1 MLVTKVAQAFKE
13 ANVRFAIAG
22 GYAVALHGAVRGTLE
37 LDIVL
42 HLERKNFLEGAAA
55 LRRLR
60 LEPRLPA
67 TAEEVFAFRSEYLK
81 NRGLREWDFR
91 DPEDPSQ
98 RVDIVLTRDLKDLKV
113 EWMRAEG
120 LDLPV
125 VARADLAA
133 MKRESGRPQDLED
146 ARALERLAAA

>member
-1 MLVTKVAQAFKE
+1 MFVLKVAKALKE
-13 ANVRFAIAG
+13 AHVRYAIAG

-37 LDIVL
+37 LDLVL
-42 HLERKNFLEGAAA
+42 HHERKNFLESAAA

-67 TAEEVFAFRSEYLK
+67 TAEEVFEFRNEYLK

-98 RVDIVLTRDLKDLKV
+98 RVDIVLTRDLKDLTV
-113 EWMRAEG
+113 EWKTAEG
-120 LDLPV
+120 MELPV
-125 VARADLAA
+125 VSRADLVK

-146 ARALERLAAA
+146 ARALENLAA